1 MKKLTIILL
10 SILCLFIAGCTPSAK
25 EEAERLNK
33 DYIITSQN
41 IWHDSF
47 LPNFSQVNQNKTQE
61 EKEVYFAEVAEHFKP
76 QYLELDK
83 KIQAEKVQKSNEH
96 LLELQKRQIKN
107 LIAALDD
114 LIVLKKKINFDQA
127 VWNNNNTNH
136 LRAIFD
142 TRLEYD
148 NEYKQIT
155 TGKGAYE
162 LTLANYQKINNGDSY
177 EKIAEIFK
185 MPGKQTYSSVSNLG
199 DRIDVYETYKWEEKD
214 KFVQINFRNNQAFG
228 ASQFHLQ

>member
-10 SILCLFIAGCTPSAK
+10 SLLCLFIAGCAPSAK
-25 EEAERLNK
+25 EEAERLHK
-33 DYIITSQN
+33 DYIVTSQN

-47 LPNFSQVNQNKTQE
+47 LPNFRQVNQNKTQE

-107 LIAALDD
+107 LIASLDD
-114 LIVLKKKINFDQA
+114 LIVLKKKINFNQA
-127 VWNNNNTNH
+127 VWNNNNNNH

-148 NEYKQIT
+148 NEYKKIT
-155 TGKGAYE
+155 TGKGTYE

-177 EKIAEIFK
+177 EKVAETFK
-185 MPGKQTYSSVSNLG
+185 MPGVITGSTSSQLSYGLHTL
-199 DRIDVYETYKWEEKD
+199 DTYKWIYND
-214 KFVQINFRNNQAFG
+214 KKVEIIFENGKAEII
-228 ASQFHLQ
+228 SQYNLQ